1 MDEDLLHDERHTDD
15 YQPVGTPAKT
25 VGLFVGIVVVA
36 AICFGIGYRL
46 GRQAEPPANTAGSPA
61 AATSNIPKPSAAVS
75 AAAPATTSDSPIA
88 DSGAQAPSEP
98 VAAAPA
104 NGPAAT
110 PAKAAPEFAHASPG
124 GNFAVQVAAV
134 SKEEDA
140 DSLVSA
146 LRKKDYPVF
155 VVNPSGDKLF
165 HVQVGPFASLADAE
179 SMRTRLAGDG
189 YNPIVKK

>member
-46 GRQAEPPANTAGSPA
+46 GRQAEPFANTAGSPA

-75 AAAPATTSDSPIA
+75 AAAPTISSYSPSA
-88 DSGAQAPSEP
+88 DSGAQAPPEP
-98 VAAAPA
+98 VSSSPSNATSAAK
-104 NGPAAT
+104 AT
-110 PAKAAPEFAHASPG
+110 PELAHASLG

-140 DSLVSA
+140 DALVSA

-165 HVQVGPFASLADAE
+165 HVQVGP
-179 SMRTRLAGDG
+179 
-189 YNPIVKK
+189 

>member
-1 MDEDLLHDERHTDD
+1 MDEDLLHDDRHTDD

-75 AAAPATTSDSPIA
+75 AAPTATSDSPSA
-88 DSGAQAPSEP
+88 DSGAQAPPEP
-98 VAAAPA
+98 ASSSPSNATAPA
-104 NGPAAT
+104 KT
-110 PAKAAPEFAHASPG
+110 APELAHATPG

-140 DSLVSA
+140 DALVSA

-165 HVQVGPFASLADAE
+165 HVQVGPFASLTDAE

-189 YNPIVKK
+189 Y

>member
-1 MDEDLLHDERHTDD
+1 MDEDLLHDERPTDD
-15 YQPVGTPAKT
+15 YQPIGTPAKT

-75 AAAPATTSDSPIA
+75 AAAPTANSDSPSA
-88 DSGAQAPSEP
+88 DSGTQASSEP
-98 VAAAPA
+98 VASAPSS
-104 NGPAAT
+104 
-110 PAKAAPEFAHASPG
+110 PAKAAPELAHASPG

-140 DSLVSA
+140 DALVSA

-155 VVNPSGDKLF
+155 VVNPSADKLF

-179 SMRTRLAGDG
+179 SMRTRLASDG

>member
-1 MDEDLLHDERHTDD
+1 MDEDLLHDERRTDD
-15 YQPVGTPAKT
+15 YEPISSPGRTL
-25 VGLFVGIVVVA
+25 GLFLGIVGVA

-46 GRQAEPPANTAGSPA
+46 GRQAEPPANTVASLA
-61 AATSNIPKPSAAVS
+61 TATSNIPKPSAAFS
-75 AAAPATTSDSPIA
+75 AAAPTTTSSAATADPAAQPSPE
-88 DSGAQAPSEP
+88 S
-98 VAAAPA
+98 AAP
-104 NGPAAT
+104 GPAS
-110 PAKAAPEFAHASPG
+110 AKAPEIAHAAPT

-140 DSLVSA
+140 DALVSA

-155 VVNPSGDKLF
+155 VVNPSADKLF

-179 SMRTRLAGDG
+179 SMRARLASDG